1 MVGDHP
7 QGGRQRRVKIS
18 LSGKASPRHARP
30 CAGHPRL
37 SFLPSKT
44 WMAGTSPAMTNLGI
58 RASRPTLGQRGYDDR
73 NSLPYQSA
81 LSLQT

>member
-1 MVGDHP
+1 
-7 QGGRQRRVKIS
+7 
-18 LSGKASPRHARP
+18 
-30 CAGHPRL
+30 
-37 SFLPSKT
+37 
-44 WMAGTSPAMTNLGI
+44 MAGTSPAMTKLGI